1 RIASPTAI
9 GLIATLWPAG
19 MRSTVV
25 TPSATAM
32 PGGRLARAIS
42 TPSSGCRRMTGA
54 GVVMGC
60 LLGPNLGSPRDRR
73 GERED
78 EALRLAAGILAGLV
92 HLHLGVGHHQPAFV
106 RQRHELEAH
115 VDGAHR
121 AFGTRAM
128 DAGIEVALAA
138 LLDDLLVDL
147 EDLRLIAVEL
157 RHQAIGEA
165 EVRRADIDAVD

>member
-54 GVVMGC
+54 GAVMGC
-60 LLGPNLGSPRDRR
+60 LRGSYFGSLPAIS

-78 EALRLAAGILAGLV
+78 KALRLAAGIFAGLI
-92 HLHLGVGHHQPAFV
+92 HLHLGVGHHQ
-106 RQRHELEAH
+106 
-115 VDGAHR
+115 
-121 AFGTRAM
+121 
-128 DAGIEVALAA
+128 
-138 LLDDLLVDL
+138 
-147 EDLRLIAVEL
+147 
-157 RHQAIGEA
+157 
-165 EVRRADIDAVD
+165 